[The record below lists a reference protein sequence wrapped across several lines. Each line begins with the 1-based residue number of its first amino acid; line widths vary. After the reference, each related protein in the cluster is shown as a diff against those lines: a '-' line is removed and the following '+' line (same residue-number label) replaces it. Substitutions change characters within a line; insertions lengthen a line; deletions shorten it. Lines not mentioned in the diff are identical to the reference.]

1 MFLLDD
7 HVIYGASDL
16 ANAAQCEFA
25 LLREFDVE
33 LGRLPRGTAE
43 VDPMLVRTSA
53 LGDAHEQAYLTELT
67 ATFGDYDPAAGSGV
81 LTDLAAP
88 RYDRDSLEARH
99 RATIDA
105 LRAGA
110 DVIYQGSFFD
120 GRFNGRSD
128 FLVKGPDGRYTVVDT
143 KLARQAKVTALLQI
157 AGYAEQLGNAGVPTA
172 DVAQLLLGNGEM
184 TTYRLADLLPVYRDR
199 RERLQAV
206 LDEHHAELTAA
217 LWGDPRYLA
226 CGRCD
231 TCSAEVESHR
241 DLLLVAGLL
250 GTQRAALHS
259 VGITTI
265 DELAAADTRPEDIR
279 MSAGTWS
286 TLQRQAALQVEQ
298 RPPGGPVG
306 PVRAVVIDTEP
317 LRALPPP
324 DAGDIFFDFE
334 GDPLWAESGSRDWGL
349 EYLFGVVEAPVV
361 GVDGTEEPTV
371 FRPFWAHSR
380 QEEAGAL
387 REFLGYLA
395 QRRARYPNM
404 HVYHYAAYE
413 KSALLRLAVRHNFGE
428 EQVDNLLR
436 EGVLVD
442 LYSTVRGSI
451 MISQPSY
458 SIKKLEPLYMDD
470 DRAGEVTTAS
480 ASIDVYYRYTLER
493 QAGHDVEADALLTEI
508 ADYNEYDC
516 VSTLRLR
523 DWLLERAA
531 EQGVVPRGPVD
542 PVDPTPRTD
551 ADEAEADTVVRTLL
565 AAVPDRNRTED
576 DQAVAFVAAA
586 VAFHSREGKPFW
598 WSHFAR
604 LVEPVDEWPD
614 RRDIF
619 LASRGVRALT
629 DWGKTAPRQ
638 RKARRSVEL
647 YGDLE
652 EGSTLAP
659 GSTVYTVYEP
669 PLAEGLETSGT
680 GFRATNSGAQVISVE
695 ENPTGGDLI
704 VIEEM
709 TPGKAGPFD
718 QLPMALAPGAPP
730 MTTSIERALLG
741 LAGTVAAGLPALPP
755 HPGIDILRLVDPR
768 TVDGRGLAVPGTDN
782 DRYID
787 AITDS
792 VSRLDR
798 SYLAVQGPP
807 GTGKTHVGA
816 RVIKRLVEQ
825 GWRIGVVAQSHA
837 AVENML
843 AGVIKAG
850 VPAAQVAK
858 EHKTSVPLSWTSMEP
873 KQYAAFLD
881 DHADTG
887 GVVGGTAWT
896 FTNPN
901 QIPPGSLDLV
911 VIDEAGQF
919 SLANTLAVSTAAPR
933 LLLLG
938 DPQQLPQVSQG
949 THPEPVDGSA
959 LAHLAHGHAAL
970 PERRGY
976 FLEKTWRMHPAVCTP
991 VSLLAYDGKLVSEE
1005 SHTATRNL
1013 AGRKPGISVNWVEHH
1028 GNSVQSTEEAAEVV
1042 RLVREHLDL
1051 EWTDPGSGDAVTGHT
1066 RQTGQQDV
1074 LVVAP
1079 YNAQVSLIRRTLA
1092 AAGLAE
1098 IQVGTVDKFQGKQ
1111 APVVIV
1117 SMTASAVA
1125 DVPRGMSFLL
1135 SRNRMNV
1142 AVSRAQWAAV
1152 IVRSPALTDYLPT
1165 TPENLAELGAFIG
1178 LCGG

>member
-1 MFLLDD
+1 LFLLDD

-16 ANAAQCEFA
+16 ANAAECEFA

-33 LGRLPRGTAE
+33 LGRLPKGDQE
-43 VDPMLVRTSA
+43 VDPMLARTGA
-53 LGDAHEQAYLTELT
+53 LGDAHEQEYLAELT
-67 ATFGDYDPAAGSGV
+67 ARFGEHDPVTGRGV
-81 LTDLAAP
+81 LSDLANP

-99 RATIDA
+99 RATIAA
-105 LRAGA
+105 LRAGT
-110 DVIYQGSFFD
+110 DVVYQGSFFD

-157 AGYAEQLGNAGVPTA
+157 AGYAEQLATAGVPA
-172 DVAQLLLGNGEM
+172 AEVAQLLLGNGEM
-184 TTYRLADLLPVYRDR
+184 ATYRLADLLPVYRDR
-199 RERLQAV
+199 RERLQLV
-206 LDEHHAELTAA
+206 LDEHQGELTSVMWA
-217 LWGDPRYLA
+217 DPRYLA

-231 TCSAEVESHR
+231 TCTAEVVAHR

-250 GTQRAALHS
+250 GTQRAALHA

-265 DELAAADTRPEDIR
+265 DQLAAADARPEDLR
-279 MSAGTWS
+279 MSGGTWT
-286 TLQRQAALQVEQ
+286 TLQRQAFLQVRQ
-298 RPPGGPVG
+298 QPPGDAPAGPVT
-306 PVRAVVIDTEP
+306 AEIFDTEP
-317 LRALPPP
+317 LKALPPP
-324 DAGDIFFDFE
+324 DPGDIFFDFE
-334 GDPLWAESGSRDWGL
+334 GDPLWAESGSKDWGL
-349 EYLFGVVEAPVV
+349 EYLFGVSEAPV
-361 GVDGTEEPTV
+361 GDADPV

-380 QEEAGAL
+380 AAEAAAL

-395 QRRARYPNM
+395 ERRSRFPNM

-413 KSALLRLAVRHNFGE
+413 KSALLRLAVRHNYGE

-451 MISQPSY
+451 RISQPSY

-470 DRAGEVTTAS
+470 DRSGEVTTAS
-480 ASIDVYYRYTLER
+480 ASIDVYYRYTLEE
-493 QAGHDVEADALLTEI
+493 QAGHVAEAQTLLTEI
-508 ADYNEYDC
+508 AEYNEYDC

-523 DWLLERAA
+523 DWLIAMAA
-531 EQGVVPRGPVD
+531 KEGVSPRGPETVE
-542 PVDPTPRTD
+542 
-551 ADEAEADTVVRTLL
+551 EAETGSAGEDPATVEVIQTLL
-565 AAVPDRNRTED
+565 GTVPDRNRTI
-576 DQAVAFVAAA
+576 DQQAIAYVAAA
-586 VAFHSREGKPFW
+586 VGFHQREGKPFW

-604 LVEPVDEWPD
+604 LSQPVDEWPD

-619 LASRGVRALT
+619 VTDRPARALT
-629 DWGKTAPRQ
+629 EWAKTTPRQ
-638 RKARRSVEL
+638 RKARRSLEL
-647 YGDLE
+647 HGELE
-652 EGSTLAP
+652 EGSTLSP

-669 PLAEGLETSGT
+669 PLAEGLETSKT
-680 GFRATNSGAQVISVE
+680 GFRATNSGAKVISVE
-695 ENPTGGDLI
+695 EDPAGGDLI
-704 VIEEM
+704 VVEEM
-709 TPGKAGPFD
+709 TPGKAGVFD
-718 QLPMALAPGAPP
+718 HVPMALAPGPPP
-730 MTTSIERALLG
+730 MTTSIEKALLG
-741 LAGTVAAGLPALPP
+741 LATRIAAGVPELPA
-755 HPGIDILRLVDPR
+755 HPGIDILRLVPPR
-768 TVDGRGLAVPGTDN
+768 TVDGEGLAVAGEGDN
-782 DRYID
+782 RYID

-792 VSRLDR
+792 VSRLDN

-816 RVIKRLVEQ
+816 RVIARLVEK

-843 AGVIKAG
+843 AGVVKAG
-850 VPAAQVAK
+850 VLPANVAK
-858 EHKTSVPLSWTSMEP
+858 EHKSSVALCWTSMEP

-881 DHADTG
+881 ERADSG
-887 GVVGGTAWT
+887 AVVGGTAWT

-901 QIPPGSLDLV
+901 QIPPDSLDLV

-970 PERRGY
+970 PAERGY

-1005 SHTATRNL
+1005 AHTATRNL
-1013 AGRKPGISVNWVEHH
+1013 QDRTPGITVKWVEHQ
-1028 GNSVQSTEEAAEVV
+1028 GNSVQSSEEAAEVV
-1042 RLVREHLDL
+1042 RQVRHHLGLD
-1051 EWTDPGSGDAVTGHT
+1051 WTDPAAGASAAEQTRKTGP
-1066 RQTGQQDV
+1066 QDV

-1092 AAGLAE
+1092 AAGLGE
-1098 IQVGTVDKFQGKQ
+1098 VQVGTVDKFQGKQ